1 MAAPGAIGG
10 AYSGYAYSPAGDKGR
25 FVLPPTLRKAVKE
38 SSGGHK
44 TLCLGFEGD
53 DGCLVGFGLSRVEKL
68 QQELEDDRERAVRMG
83 DTTFNF
89 KERAQQLFGFEQ
101 VPFDDS
107 GRFVM
112 PDYLRDL
119 GMGGEG
125 LFFQGAG
132 DFFLI
137 WNPAELEKQ
146 GPTYRAAQAA
156 CRKQMADAAAKARAK
171 GAKK

>member
-1 MAAPGAIGG
+1 MEAPI

-25 FVLPPTLRKAVKE
+25 FALPPTIRKLVKD

-44 TLCLGFEGD
+44 TLCLAFEGD
-53 DGCLVGFGLSRVEKL
+53 EGCLIGFGMSRVPMLK
-68 QQELEDDRERAVRMG
+68 QELEDDRARAIQLG
-83 DTTFNF
+83 DKDFNY

-107 GRFVM
+107 GRFTM
-112 PDYLRDL
+112 PDYLRDV

-137 WNPAELEKQ
+137 WNPEQLEKQ
-146 GPTYRAAQAA
+146 GPAYLAAKAS
-156 CRKQMADAAAKARAK
+156 CRKQMAEAAARAKAK

>member
-1 MAAPGAIGG
+1 METPV

-25 FVLPPTLRKAVKE
+25 FALPSALRKKVRE
-38 SSGGHK
+38 SSSDHK
-44 TLCLGFEGD
+44 VLCLAFEGEE
-53 DGCLVGFGLSRVEKL
+53 GCLIGFGQSRIALL
-68 QQELEDDRERAVRMG
+68 QQELEADRARAVEMK
-83 DTTFNF
+83 DTSFNF
-89 KERAQQLFGFEQ
+89 KERAQQLFGFEE

-112 PDYLRDL
+112 PDYLREV
-119 GMGGEG
+119 GMDGEG

-137 WNPAELEKQ
+137 WNPETLMKQ
-146 GPTYRAAQAA
+146 GPAYLAAKAS
-156 CRKQMADAAAKARAK
+156 CRKQMAEAAARAKAK